1 MTQHKKAPSGAS
13 IHALLRKVE
22 QELRAYEKKVGPVP
36 KLHSDHH
43 EAQFRNHLRMRRS
56 AI

>member
-1 MTQHKKAPSGAS
+1 MTQHKKGRS
-13 IHALLRKVE
+13 IGSVHALLRKVE
-22 QELRAYEKKVGPVP
+22 QELQAYEKKAGPVP

-56 AI
+56 TT

>member
-1 MTQHKKAPSGAS
+1 MTQTKKDRSTAS
-13 IHALLRKVE
+13 AHALSRKVE
-22 QELRAYEKKVGPVP
+22 QELRAYEKKAGPVP
-36 KLHSDHH
+36 KLHPDYH

>member
-1 MTQHKKAPSGAS
+1 MTQSKKGRSTAS

-22 QELRAYEKKVGPVP
+22 HELKAYEKRVGPVP
-36 KLHSDHH
+36 KLHPDHH